1 MVIHLGKTV
10 NSGLRRLQNERNV
23 LFLGIT
29 LSSHNVSF
37 TRDLMNASKLRGRLS
52 SFAWL
57 YPGLNSLNKN

>member
-52 SFAWL
+52 SFA
-57 YPGLNSLNKN
+57 

>member
-10 NSGLRRLQNERNV
+10 NSGLRRLQNEKNV

-37 TRDLMNASKLRGRLS
+37 HT
-52 SFAWL
+52 
-57 YPGLNSLNKN
+57 GLNECQQIAWET